1 MIHTPFMSLLAG
13 WLLLMSMLVMPEVA
27 WAQRDAGAKAR
38 GDLTF
43 YARSGGSHM
52 NAAHAH
58 ASHYH
63 GYIRRTTSVSP
74 RVARLSGSAINHH
87 IDLTQQHL
95 EGMREIFKGA
105 DDEESL
111 AAIDA
116 IEKQIAEAKH
126 YHAIAESKA
135 RTSPED
141 IAAIQESVDQLRV
154 SLDKAIT
161 AYGALLS
168 KHELDADEIGPPQA
182 APPK

>member
-1 MIHTPFMSLLAG
+1 VIHTPFTSVLAG
-13 WLLLMSMLVMPEVA
+13 CLLLMATLVTPEVA

-74 RVARLSGSAINHH
+74 HVARLSGSAINHH
-87 IDLTQQHL
+87 IDLAQQHL
-95 EGMREIFKGA
+95 EGMREIFESA
-105 DDEESL
+105 DDKESL
-111 AAIDA
+111 AAIGA

-126 YHAIAESKA
+126 HHAIAESKA

-141 IAAIQESVDQLRV
+141 IAALQESVDQLRV

-161 AYGALLS
+161 AYGALLV
-168 KHELDADEIGPPQA
+168 KHELADDEVTPQD